1 MTFAVAAFLG
11 IVVGLLAFSALVCG
25 WAIVL
30 LLHILEELRC
40 IEQLLRPGFYQRL
53 GLDVPGA

>member
-1 MTFAVAAFLG
+1 MSCAVAAFIG
-11 IVVGLLAFSALVCG
+11 AIVGLLVFGILVCG
-25 WAIVL
+25 WAILL

-53 GLDVPGA
+53 GLGAPGA

>member
-1 MTFAVAAFLG
+1 MTAAVAVLLG
-11 IVVGLLAFSALVCG
+11 IVIGLLAFSALVCG
-25 WAIVL
+25 WALVL

-53 GLDVPGA
+53 GLGAPGT

>member
-1 MTFAVAAFLG
+1 MSFAAAAIIG
-11 IVVGLLAFSALVCG
+11 AVVGLLAFGALVCG
-25 WAIVL
+25 CAILL

-53 GLDVPGA
+53 GLGAPGA

>member
-11 IVVGLLAFSALVCG
+11 FVVGLLAFSALVCG
-25 WAIVL
+25 WVILL

-53 GLDVPGA
+53 GLGAPGT

>member
-1 MTFAVAAFLG
+1 MTFAVAVFLG
-11 IVVGLLAFSALVCG
+11 IVVGLVACSALVCG

-53 GLDVPGA
+53 GLGAPGA

>member
-1 MTFAVAAFLG
+1 MTLAVAVLLGFVAGLFAFG
-11 IVVGLLAFSALVCG
+11 TLVCG

-40 IEQLLRPGFYQRL
+40 IEQLLRPSFYQRL
-53 GLDVPGA
+53 GLDAPGI

>member
-1 MTFAVAAFLG
+1 MSLVVAFLCG
-11 IVVGLLAFSALVCG
+11 SLIGLAAVLLLVCG

-40 IEQLLRPGFYQRL
+40 IEQLLRPNFYRQL
-53 GLDVPGA
+53 GLPAPGS

>member
-1 MTFAVAAFLG
+1 MSVAVAVLIG
-11 IVVGLLAFSALVCG
+11 TVVGLLAFSALVCG
-25 WAIVL
+25 WVVLL

-53 GLDVPGA
+53 GLGAPGT

>member
-1 MTFAVAAFLG
+1 MTLAVAVLLG
-11 IVVGLLAFSALVCG
+11 IVVGLLAFGALVCG

-53 GLDVPGA
+53 GLGAPGT

>member
-1 MTFAVAAFLG
+1 MTFAVAVFLG
-11 IVVGLLAFSALVCG
+11 TVVGLFAFSALVCG

-53 GLDVPGA
+53 GLDAPGA

>member
-1 MTFAVAAFLG
+1 MTLAVAVLLG

-53 GLDVPGA
+53 GLGAPGT

>member
-1 MTFAVAAFLG
+1 MTFAVAVLIG
-11 IVVGLLAFSALVCG
+11 TVVGLLAFSVLVCG

-40 IEQLLRPGFYQRL
+40 IEHLLRPGFYQRL
-53 GLDVPGA
+53 GLDAPGT

>member
-1 MTFAVAAFLG
+1 MTFAIAVFLG
-11 IVVGLLAFSALVCG
+11 IVGGLVAFSALVCG

-53 GLDVPGA
+53 GLDAPGA

>member
-1 MTFAVAAFLG
+1 MTFAVAVHLG
-11 IVVGLLAFSALVCG
+11 IVVGLLAFGALVCG

-53 GLDVPGA
+53 GLGAPGT

>member
-1 MTFAVAAFLG
+1 MSLAVAILLG

-25 WAIVL
+25 WVILL

-53 GLDVPGA
+53 GRGVPGT